1 MILILSIIGI
11 FGLLFLEYY
20 IYKRDNSNIKIRQ
33 FILSNKFFEVLI
45 KLIIIVLGATIAI
58 NFSNLQ
64 EQKKI
69 RRNQ

>member
-33 FILSNKFFEVLI
+33 FISVISFLKVLNK
-45 KLIIIVLGATIAI
+45 TDYYSTWC
-58 NFSNLQ
+58 NNSD
-64 EQKKI
+64 
-69 RRNQ
+69 